1 MFACRNLNLSYKGN
15 KILKDI
21 HFHIPEGTVF
31 CITGES
37 GSGKSSLL
45 KVINGIIPEITEAE
59 ISGEIKLNDMRLNEM
74 DIAQRSRYISTVYQ
88 NPKTQFYCVE
98 STDELA
104 FPLENRNL
112 PKDEM
117 VKIIKKY
124 TELLDTEKL
133 LNRNIFSLS
142 GGEKQRILIA
152 KAFTQKPQLL
162 LMDEPTNHLDVKY
175 KLSLMEHLKRFHQQG
190 TVIVVLHDL
199 SLAARYCDHAVVMRA
214 GKVIDFGKVENTIT
228 AEKMSRLFEVP
239 FYKAVHEDQQ
249 FLYC

>member
-142 GGEKQRILIA
+142 GGEKQRIGIA
-152 KAFTQKPQLL
+152 RVFLHDAPFLL
-162 LMDEPTNHLDVKY
+162 LDEPTSNLD
-175 KLSLMEHLKRFHQQG
+175 SLNEGIILKSLRESCDKK
-190 TVIVVLHDL
+190 TVVLVSHRQSTMQVADEV
-199 SLAARYCDHAVVMRA
+199 YEM
-214 GKVIDFGKVENTIT
+214 ENGRI
-228 AEKMSRLFEVP
+228 S
-239 FYKAVHEDQQ
+239 
-249 FLYC
+249 

>member
-1 MFACRNLNLSYKGN
+1 MSTLLEAEHLT
-15 KILKDI
+15 KIFTQRGKESFKAVDDVSFTLKPGETLGI
-21 HFHIPEGTVF
+21 V
-31 CITGES
+31 GES

-117 VKIIKKY
+117 VKIIK
-124 TELLDTEKL
+124 
-133 LNRNIFSLS
+133 NIRSCSIRKSF
-142 GGEKQRILIA
+142 
-152 KAFTQKPQLL
+152 
-162 LMDEPTNHLDVKY
+162 
-175 KLSLMEHLKRFHQQG
+175 
-190 TVIVVLHDL
+190 
-199 SLAARYCDHAVVMRA
+199 
-214 GKVIDFGKVENTIT
+214 
-228 AEKMSRLFEVP
+228 
-239 FYKAVHEDQQ
+239 
-249 FLYC
+249 

>member
-142 GGEKQRILIA
+142 GGEKQRIGIA
-152 KAFTQKPQLL
+152 RAFLHDAPFLL
-162 LMDEPTNHLDVKY
+162 LDEPTSNLD
-175 KLSLMEHLKRFHQQG
+175 SLNEGIILKSLRESCDKK
-190 TVIVVLHDL
+190 TVVLVSHRQSTMQVADEG
-199 SLAARYCDHAVVMRA
+199 YEM
-214 GKVIDFGKVENTIT
+214 ENRR
-228 AEKMSRLFEVP
+228 SS
-239 FYKAVHEDQQ
+239 
-249 FLYC
+249 

>member
-59 ISGEIKLNDMRLNEM
+59 ISGDMRLNEM

-142 GGEKQRILIA
+142 GGEKQRIGIA
-152 KAFTQKPQLL
+152 RAFLHDAPFLL
-162 LMDEPTNHLDVKY
+162 LDEPTSNLD
-175 KLSLMEHLKRFHQQG
+175 SLNEGIILKSLRESCDKK
-190 TVIVVLHDL
+190 TVVLVSHRQSTMQVADEV
-199 SLAARYCDHAVVMRA
+199 YEM
-214 GKVIDFGKVENTIT
+214 ENGRI
-228 AEKMSRLFEVP
+228 S
-239 FYKAVHEDQQ
+239 
-249 FLYC
+249 

>member
-1 MFACRNLNLSYKGN
+1 
-15 KILKDI
+15 
-21 HFHIPEGTVF
+21 
-31 CITGES
+31 
-37 GSGKSSLL
+37 
-45 KVINGIIPEITEAE
+45 
-59 ISGEIKLNDMRLNEM
+59 MRLNEM

-142 GGEKQRILIA
+142 GGENA
-152 KAFTQKPQLL
+152 AYG
-162 LMDEPTNHLDVKY
+162 NY
-175 KLSLMEHLKRFHQQG
+175 K
-190 TVIVVLHDL
+190 
-199 SLAARYCDHAVVMRA
+199 CDDDGQSSISFR
-214 GKVIDFGKVENTIT
+214 
-228 AEKMSRLFEVP
+228 
-239 FYKAVHEDQQ
+239 
-249 FLYC
+249 

>member
-117 VKIIKKY
+117 VKIIKKIY
-124 TELLDTEKL
+124 
-133 LNRNIFSLS
+133 
-142 GGEKQRILIA
+142 G
-152 KAFTQKPQLL
+152 
-162 LMDEPTNHLDVKY
+162 
-175 KLSLMEHLKRFHQQG
+175 
-190 TVIVVLHDL
+190 
-199 SLAARYCDHAVVMRA
+199 AARYGKAFKQKYFFTVRRRKAAYGNYKCDDDGQSSISFR
-214 GKVIDFGKVENTIT
+214 
-228 AEKMSRLFEVP
+228 
-239 FYKAVHEDQQ
+239 
-249 FLYC
+249 

>member
-1 MFACRNLNLSYKGN
+1 MYNGR
-15 KILKDI
+15 I
-21 HFHIPEGTVF
+21 
-31 CITGES
+31 

-117 VKIIKKY
+117 VKIIKKIY
-124 TELLDTEKL
+124 GAARYGKAFKQKY
-133 LNRNIFSLS
+133 FSLS
-142 GGEKQRILIA
+142 GGEKQ
-152 KAFTQKPQLL
+152 
-162 LMDEPTNHLDVKY
+162 LMAITSVMTMDNQVY
-175 KLSLMEHLKRFHQQG
+175 LS
-190 TVIVVLHDL
+190 
-199 SLAARYCDHAVVMRA
+199 
-214 GKVIDFGKVENTIT
+214 
-228 AEKMSRLFEVP
+228 MSRRLLWIIIRSVF
-239 FYKAVHEDQQ
+239 
-249 FLYC
+249 